1 MKRKDILKNLLILA
15 VVFLTSVLVPAVIRY
30 VTDLLIAQIDVE
42 EPSEDLTEAESGD
55 YGTVSVGISETKKE
69 LPYRETENETETDN
83 APVLTEEQPETDT
96 GKINPDNIQLELT
109 ETKIGSAE
117 AFIGER
123 KNQFLEAV
131 TDYVRS
137 LYGNSL
143 SVSRIDVIEQ
153 VKDSETELVYQIE
166 VFALG
171 DQKEYSEL
179 FLSSYHKEWDFY
191 SIYPYSV
198 R

>member
-15 VVFLTSVLVPAVIRY
+15 VVFLASVLVPAVIRY
-30 VTDLLIAQIDVE
+30 VTDFLVAQIKVE
-42 EPSEDLTEAESGD
+42 EPSEDLTEAESED
-55 YGTVSVGISETKKE
+55 AGTVSVGISETKKE
-69 LPYRETENETETDN
+69 LSYQETENETDN

-96 GKINPDNIQLELT
+96 GKINPDSMQPELT
-109 ETKIGSAE
+109 ETKSGSAE

-123 KNQFLEAV
+123 KTQFLEAV

-171 DQKEYSEL
+171 DQKEYLEL